1 MKVKELQKTVN
12 IAWSPLPQN
21 PIYLAAGTAAQQFDS
36 NANSTLEIYST
47 NFGDPSYDLELKAST
62 PSQYRF
68 QKIIWSPTGFGA
80 THSNGLIVG
89 GCEGGHVMIYSPS
102 KMLANE
108 DGLIA
113 RQDKHTGPVS
123 GLDFNPFQ
131 TNLLASC
138 ASESEI
144 FIWDLNNT
152 STHMNPGTKTQPFE
166 DVKNVAWNRQVQ
178 HILASVFS
186 SRCVIWDLRKS
197 EQIIKLSDTQSRVRW
212 HAIQWHP
219 EAATQVW
226 LASEDDQAPVV
237 QLWDLR
243 YATAPAKT
251 MQIHQR
257 GVLGMSWCPRDI
269 DLMVSCGK
277 DNRIYCWNPNT
288 QSPEGE
294 ILSEVATTATWYSDV
309 QWCPRNPALISSS
322 SLDGNVSIYSLFGG
336 VQQQVQTSNKIAD
349 SFPGMDQFAQAPIP
363 QQAAPIV
370 YQDLKY
376 APKWI
381 KKPCGVTFGFGGKLV
396 SFNNTTKTINIS
408 QVTTEPVLVERAQAL
423 EKSLEEANFVDYC
436 RKKAD
441 EMTDQNGRY
450 LWYFIK
456 ANFERNPKEE
466 ILNLLGFNKEDID
479 GKFSKYL
486 PEEEDVNQQNQDM
499 DQLNNRMAQLTHQQ
513 LDNNAIFDGIAASQK
528 DAAVNEE
535 TTRKPQFKIPSGEH
549 ADSLIT
555 EALLT
560 GNLEAAVQL
569 CLNSKRIPEAFII
582 ASTAGIEFLTKT
594 QNRYLQEQQSE
605 LSNVISAL
613 VTRDWKDFV
622 TRCTIDSWKEA
633 LVAALRHSER
643 KLVDICEK
651 LGDRLLNEST
661 SSPDYIRN
669 SMLCYIC
676 AGNIDKLVTAWYK
689 LKQLENQ
696 NANYKLSTTE
706 LQELAEVV
714 MLMNKSLE
722 EQGIAVVLNAKVA
735 DFIKEYGGLLVAQGA
750 FTAALTYIMEIKAS
764 SAHPDLDD
772 LKQRIVN
779 IVQPQPKQMQQHQY
793 GNQTMGQPNI
803 HQQQQRLQPR
813 GSFSHGSNQ
822 NMNYMG
828 LNTNQYGPTTTTTNT
843 WNSNPVGAQMPPGI
857 FNPAAAPPTAAPP
870 VPTLFNPGSVVPAP
884 VKPPTNDNL
893 PQPPRPLS
901 TSSSQGGSV
910 GGGGGLISRAKY
922 VLDPSVAPAGPM
934 GGYGNTYQPPAP
946 VAPMQAPASFNTT
959 PFNAAPAPQIMQ
971 PTFNSSP
978 FTNNTYMPGAGPIET
993 ANAAVPPPPM
1003 QNIQR
1008 NPTPPPGWNDPPALK
1023 SSRPNPYF
1031 SQNRANEMSAVHA
1044 GTRKWQKVINHEK
1057 DIHDVNTNFN
1067 KENDTIYYPSNS
1079 TQCFNESLNMYQP
1092 KKPEAP
1098 PTATAPI
1105 THPLFGVDPNQN
1117 QNGYMDPN
1125 AHYQQGGMPPPPNQH
1140 MNILNP
1146 AAQPPQMGQ
1155 MGSYYNPATAMQN
1168 NNMPPQQTMNFQ
1180 TSAIPNQQ
1188 QQQVPQWQTQPT
1200 QAMVGGG
1207 YNDPNQQQ
1215 QQQQPTQRQPEPPKQ
1230 KPPLPEEYI
1239 YLQTVLEE
1247 LKTNCL
1253 NATNDPR
1260 TKRKFVDVTKRLENL
1275 YDCLRDNRLHSATIE
1290 ALNQIVQFIQIGD
1303 YGNALQVH
1311 TQIAFGS
1318 DFSQCAGFMPGLKVL
1333 IQSASD
1339 LQVYLR

>member
-1 MKVKELQKTVN
+1 MKIKELQKTVN

-36 NANSTLEIYST
+36 NVNSTLEIYST
-47 NFGDPSYDLELKAST
+47 NFSDPSYDLALKAST

-68 QKIIWSPTGFGA
+68 QKLIWSPTGYGA
-80 THSNGLIVG
+80 AHNNGLIVG

-102 KMLANE
+102 KMLASE

-152 STHMNPGTKTQPFE
+152 TTHMNPGAKTQPFE

-349 SFPGMDQFAQAPIP
+349 SFPGMDQFAQAPMP
-363 QQAAPIV
+363 QQTAPIV
-370 YQDLKY
+370 YHDLKY

-381 KKPCGVTFGFGGKLV
+381 KKQCGVTFGFGGKLV
-396 SFNNTTKTINIS
+396 SFNNKSKTINIS
-408 QVTTEPVLVERAQAL
+408 QVTTEPLLVERAQAL
-423 EKSLEEANFVDYC
+423 EKSLNEANFIDYC
-436 RKKAD
+436 RQKAD
-441 EMTDQNGRY
+441 EMPDQNGRF

-479 GKFSKYL
+479 GKFSKYI
-486 PEEEDVNQQNQDM
+486 PEDDSNQQSQDI
-499 DQLNNRMAQLTHQQ
+499 DQLNNRMAQLTHQPI
-513 LDNNAIFDGIAASQK
+513 DNNALFDGIAASQK
-528 DAAVNEE
+528 DTNEGE
-535 TTRKPQFKIPSGEH
+535 AIPKNLPQFKIPSGEH

-555 EALLT
+555 EAILS

-594 QNRYLQEQQSE
+594 QNRYLQEQQGE

-613 VTRDWKDFV
+613 VTCDWMDFV

-643 KLVDICEK
+643 KVVDICEK
-651 LGDRLLNEST
+651 LGDRLLNESI
-661 SSPDYIRN
+661 SNAEYIRN
-669 SMLCYIC
+669 AMLCYIC
-676 AGNIDKLVTAWYK
+676 AGNIDKLVIAWYK
-689 LKQLENQ
+689 LKQSENQ
-696 NANYKLSTTE
+696 NSNYKLSTSE

-722 EQGIAVVLNAKVA
+722 EQGIAVELNSKVA
-735 DFIKEYGGLLVAQGA
+735 DFIMEYGGLLVAQGA
-750 FTAALTYIMEIKAS
+750 FTAALAYIMEIKAT
-764 SAHPDLDD
+764 SAHPDLND
-772 LKQRIVN
+772 LKQRITN
-779 IVQPQPKQMQQHQY
+779 IVQPQPKHQQHQAY
-793 GNQTMGQPNI
+793 GAQQNM
-803 HQQQQRLQPR
+803 HQRTQPR
-813 GSFSHGSNQ
+813 GSFSGQ
-822 NMNYMG
+822 NMGYPGAVAPAMP
-828 LNTNQYGPTTTTTNT
+828 NQAAFAPVPT
-843 WNSNPVGAQMPPGI
+843 WNSNPVGSMPAPYNPAI
-857 FNPAAAPPTAAPP
+857 PPAAPMPSMFNPAAAPI
-870 VPTLFNPGSVVPAP
+870 
-884 VKPPTNDNL
+884 KPPMGENMV
-893 PQPPRPLS
+893 QPPRPLS
-901 TSSSQGGSV
+901 TSSSQGGTTS
-910 GGGGGLISRAKY
+910 GGGLTSRSKY
-922 VLDPSVAPAGPM
+922 VLDPSVAPSGPM
-934 GGYGNTYQPPAP
+934 GGYGNTYQAPP
-946 VAPMQAPASFNTT
+946 VAPMQAPSSFNTT
-959 PFNAAPAPQIMQ
+959 PFNAAPAPSIMQ
-971 PTFNSSP
+971 PSFSSTP
-978 FTNNTYMPGAGPIET
+978 FGNNAFMPGVGPIET
-993 ANAAVPPPPM
+993 ATAAVPPPPM

-1031 SQNRANEMSAVHA
+1031 SQNRSNEMSATHA

-1057 DIHDVNTNFN
+1057 DVAKVNSDNLNTNFQ
-1067 KENDTIYYPSNS
+1067 NDSNS
-1079 TQCFNESLNMYQP
+1079 LQQP
-1092 KKPEAP
+1092 PMLFKVKKAEATTG
-1098 PTATAPI
+1098 TAAAPI

-1125 AHYQQGGMPPPPNQH
+1125 AHYQQGALPPGMPPPPQPHNV
-1140 MNILNP
+1140 LNP
-1146 AAQPPQMGQ
+1146 TQPPMTG
-1155 MGSYYNPATAMQN
+1155 GTAFYNPAMQN
-1168 NNMPPQQTMNFQ
+1168 NNVPAPVQPMNFQ
-1180 TSAIPNQQ
+1180 TSAISQQ
-1188 QQQVPQWQTQPT
+1188 QAPQWQTQPT
-1200 QAMVGGG
+1200 QAMGGG
-1207 YNDPNQQQ
+1207 YMDPSQQQ
-1215 QQQQPTQRQPEPPKQ
+1215 QQQQSTLQPQRQAEPPKQ

-1275 YDCLRDNRLHSATIE
+1275 YDCLRDGRLHTVTID
-1290 ALNQIVQFIQIGD
+1290 ALNQIIQFIQIGD

-1333 IQSASD
+1333 IQSATD

>member
-1 MKVKELQKTVN
+1 MKIKELQKTVN

-47 NFGDPSYDLELKAST
+47 NFGDPSYDLELKASA

-80 THSNGLIVG
+80 AHNNGLIVG
-89 GCEGGHVMIYSPS
+89 GCEGGHVMIYSPA

-131 TNLLASC
+131 NNLLASC

-363 QQAAPIV
+363 QQAAPII

-396 SFNNTTKTINIS
+396 SFNNKTKTINIS

-441 EMTDQNGRY
+441 EMPDQNGRY

-486 PEEEDVNQQNQDM
+486 PEEEDVNQQNQDI
-499 DQLNNRMAQLTHQQ
+499 DQLNNRMAQLTHSDSTDVECDQSTDGSTNSYMQQ

-528 DAAVNEE
+528 DAATSEE
-535 TTRKPQFKIPSGEH
+535 VSKKPQFKIPSGEH

-613 VTRDWKDFV
+613 VTRDWMDFV

-651 LGDRLLNEST
+651 LGDRLLNES
-661 SSPDYIRN
+661 SANPEYLRN
-669 SMLCYIC
+669 AMLCYIC
-676 AGNIDKLVTAWYK
+676 AGNIDKLVNAWYK

-696 NANYKLSTTE
+696 NANYKLSTSE

-722 EQGIAVVLNAKVA
+722 EQGIAVELNSKVA

-764 SAHPDLDD
+764 ATHPDLDD

-779 IVQPQPKQMQQHQY
+779 IVQPQAKQMQHMQQHQY
-793 GNQTMGQPNI
+793 GIGQQNLL
-803 HQQQQRLQPR
+803 QQSQQQPR
-813 GSFSHGSNQ
+813 GSFSHASNQ
-822 NMNYMG
+822 NLNYLG
-828 LNTNQYGPTTTTTNT
+828 TNTTNQYAPPAANT
-843 WNSNPVGAQMPPGI
+843 WNSNPVGSPMAPGVY
-857 FNPAAAPPTAAPP
+857 NPAAAPPPVAP
-870 VPTLFNPGSVVPAP
+870 VPTLFNPGTAVPTP
-884 VKPPTNDNL
+884 VKPPTNDNS

-901 TSSSQGGSV
+901 TSSSQGGTTS
-910 GGGGGLISRAKY
+910 GGGLISRAKY
-922 VLDPSVAPAGPM
+922 VLDPSVAPAGPV

-946 VAPMQAPASFNTT
+946 VLQPAVAAPMQAPTSFNTT
-959 PFNAAPAPQIMQ
+959 PFNAAAPAPQIMQ
-971 PTFNSSP
+971 PTFNSAP
-978 FTNNTYMPGAGPIET
+978 FSNNAYMPGAGGPMDS
-993 ANAAVPPPPM
+993 ASAAVPPPPM

-1023 SSRPNPYF
+1023 SSRP
-1031 SQNRANEMSAVHA
+1031 
-1044 GTRKWQKVINHEK
+1044 
-1057 DIHDVNTNFN
+1057 
-1067 KENDTIYYPSNS
+1067 
-1079 TQCFNESLNMYQP
+1079 P
-1092 KKPEAP
+1092 KKPEAAP
-1098 PTATAPI
+1098 SAPAPI

-1125 AHYQQGGMPPPPNQH
+1125 AQYQQGGMPPPNQQP
-1140 MNILNP
+1140 MNVLNP
-1146 AAQPPQMGQ
+1146 AQPPQ

-1168 NNMPPQQTMNFQ
+1168 NNMPPQQQNMNFQ
-1180 TSAIPNQQ
+1180 TSAIPQQ
-1188 QQQVPQWQTQPT
+1188 QQQQQPQQMPQWQTQPT
-1200 QAMVGGG
+1200 QGMVGGVG
-1207 YNDPNQQQ
+1207 YNDQLQQ
-1215 QQQQPTQRQPEPPKQ
+1215 QQQQPPQRQPEPPKQ

-1275 YDCLRDNRLHSATIE
+1275 YDCLRDNRLHSATID
-1290 ALNQIVQFIQIGD
+1290 ALNQIIQFIQIGD

>member
-1 MKVKELQKTVN
+1 MKIKELQKTVN

-21 PIYLAAGTAAQQFDS
+21 PIYLATGTAAQQFDS
-36 NANSTLEIYST
+36 NVNSTLEIYST
-47 NFGDPSYDLELKAST
+47 NFSDPSYDLGLKASI

-68 QKIIWSPTGFGA
+68 QKLIWSPTGYGG

-152 STHMNPGTKTQPFE
+152 TTHMNPGAKTQPFE

-349 SFPGMDQFAQAPIP
+349 SFPGMDQFAQAPMP

-370 YQDLKY
+370 YHDLKY

-396 SFNNTTKTINIS
+396 SFNNKSKTINIS
-408 QVTTEPVLVERAQAL
+408 QVTTEPLLVEKAQAL
-423 EKSLEEANFVDYC
+423 EKSLNEANFIDYC
-436 RKKAD
+436 RQKAD
-441 EMTDQNGRY
+441 EMSDQNGRY

-479 GKFSKYL
+479 AKFSKYL
-486 PEEEDVNQQNQDM
+486 PEDDTNQQCQDI
-499 DQLNNRMAQLTHQQ
+499 DQLNNRMAQLTHQP
-513 LDNNAIFDGIAASQK
+513 LDNNALFDGIAASQK
-528 DAAVNEE
+528 DLDDGEITAK
-535 TTRKPQFKIPSGEH
+535 TLPQFKIPSGEH

-569 CLNSKRIPEAFII
+569 CLDSKRIPEAFII
-582 ASTAGIEFLTKT
+582 ASTAGIEFLTRT
-594 QNRYLQEQQSE
+594 QNRYLQEQQGE

-613 VTRDWKDFV
+613 VTRDWMDFV

-643 KLVDICEK
+643 KVVDICEK
-651 LGDRLLNEST
+651 LGDRLLNES
-661 SSPDYIRN
+661 SSSVDYIRN
-669 SMLCYIC
+669 AMLCYIC
-676 AGNIDKLVTAWYK
+676 AGNIDKLVVAWYQ
-689 LKQLENQ
+689 LKQLENH
-696 NANYKLSTTE
+696 NANYKLSTSE

-722 EQGIAVVLNAKVA
+722 EQGIAVELNTKVA

-750 FTAALTYIMEIKAS
+750 FTAALSYIMEIKATS
-764 SAHPDLDD
+764 THPDLDD
-772 LKQRIVN
+772 LKQRIIS
-779 IVQPQPKQMQQHQY
+779 IVQPQPR
-793 GNQTMGQPNI
+793 
-803 HQQQQRLQPR
+803 QQQQQPYGAQNTHQRLQPR
-813 GSFSHGSNQ
+813 GSFSNQ
-822 NMNYMG
+822 NMGYPG
-828 LNTNQYGPTTTTTNT
+828 QPVATIPNQTPYAPIPT
-843 WNSNPVGAQMPPGI
+843 WNSNPVGGPMPAPYNPAPPSVAPI
-857 FNPAAAPPTAAPP
+857 PSMFNPAAAAAPI
-870 VPTLFNPGSVVPAP
+870 
-884 VKPPTNDNL
+884 KPPINENL
-893 PQPPRPLS
+893 AQPPRPLS
-901 TSSSQGGSV
+901 TSSSQGGTAS
-910 GGGGGLISRAKY
+910 GGGLTSRSKY
-922 VLDPSVAPAGPM
+922 VLDPSVAPSGPM
-934 GGYGNTYQPPAP
+934 GYGNTYQPPP
-946 VAPMQAPASFNTT
+946 APMQAPSAFNTT
-959 PFNAAPAPQIMQ
+959 PFNSAPQAAPSIMQ
-971 PTFNSSP
+971 PSFSTTP
-978 FTNNTYMPGAGPIET
+978 FSNNAFMPGVGPIET
-993 ANAAVPPPPM
+993 VATVQPPPPM

-1023 SSRPNPYF
+1023 SSRP
-1031 SQNRANEMSAVHA
+1031 
-1044 GTRKWQKVINHEK
+1044 TKKVEP
-1057 DIHDVNTNFN
+1057 T
-1067 KENDTIYYPSNS
+1067 TS
-1079 TQCFNESLNMYQP
+1079 TL
-1092 KKPEAP
+1092 A
-1098 PTATAPI
+1098 API

-1125 AHYQQGGMPPPPNQH
+1125 AHYQQGSMPPSMPPSSQPLNMLNPTQPSMGGGSAFYNPNQ
-1140 MNILNP
+1140 
-1146 AAQPPQMGQ
+1146 
-1155 MGSYYNPATAMQN
+1155 AMQN
-1168 NNMPPQQTMNFQ
+1168 NNMPPPNQPMNFQ
-1180 TSAIPNQQ
+1180 TSAIS

-1200 QAMVGGG
+1200 QPMGGA
-1207 YNDPNQQQ
+1207 YIDPSQQQ
-1215 QQQQPTQRQPEPPKQ
+1215 QQQQPQRQSEPPKQ

-1260 TKRKFVDVTKRLENL
+1260 TKRKFVDVSKRLENL
-1275 YDCLRDNRLHSATIE
+1275 YDCLRDGRLHSLTID
-1290 ALNQIVQFIQIGD
+1290 ALNQIIQFIQVGD

-1333 IQSASD
+1333 IQSATD